1 MHLEHD
7 KDTQIID
14 EYIITEDT
22 LAILPVKHIE
32 YNSVVYELGK
42 GYYVRQT
49 PMQIIKE
56 SCKAYHSSY
65 AGRREATISL
75 TNAKYKSP
83 IIVRERDDLLAFPT
97 ISPKKFECVWI
108 LAAHIKTIENA
119 NNECCVVFNNDFALS
134 LSISFNCLQSQLNVT
149 QLLHYSLTKDTA
161 EQKAAMT
168 DLYVRLSQK
177 EAEALALLKELLSKL

>member
-1 MHLEHD
+1 MEHD
-7 KDTQIID
+7 KDTQVID

-32 YNSVVYELGK
+32 YSSVVYELGE

-49 PMQIIKE
+49 PMQIIKA

-65 AGRREATISL
+65 DGRREATISL

-83 IIVRERDDLLAFPT
+83 IIIRERDDLLAFPT
-97 ISPKKFECVWI
+97 ISPKKFECAWI
-108 LAAHIKTIENA
+108 LATHIKTIENP
-119 NNECCVVFNNDFALS
+119 NNESCIIFNNGFPLTLA
-134 LSISFNCLQSQLNVT
+134 ISFHCLQSQLNTT
-149 QLLHYSLTKDTA
+149 QHLHYLLTKETS
-161 EQKAAMT
+161 EQKTAKT

-177 EAEALALLKELLSKL
+177 EAEALALLKELLDKL